1 MFAIITDHKT
11 LLGLLKKDWD
21 VHPQRVLECNAGKYF
36 IQSITISS
44 CTIHNSDWLCY
55 ISIENNVTACCEEAA
70 LSIELHIDST
80 LVMAET
86 VFFTLLDFN
95 ASTDTKNEYKNS
107 YQFNW
112 VLFSGDYKLL
122 CLAVIIDELH

>member
-1 MFAIITDHKT
+1 MLTIITNHKT

-21 VHPQRVLECNAGKYF
+21 VHPQRVLQCNAGQYF
-36 IQSITISS
+36 YPSITISS

-55 ISIENNVTACCEEAA
+55 ISIENNVTACCEEAS
-70 LSIELHIDST
+70 LSIEALDST

-112 VLFSGDYKLL
+112 VLFSGDCKLL
-122 CLAVIIDELH
+122 CLAVNIEELH